1 MCIDKKALRR
11 MDGRLRLRTC
21 CCPPVPVA
29 AAPAAAVQSSQ
40 GEKIKSNLRS
50 DEWWANR
57 WMKTVKLAKTE

>member
-1 MCIDKKALRR
+1 MCIDKKGLRR

-57 WMKTVKLAKTE
+57 